1 MARGMMRGQAIL
13 ALMLLAAATTACG
26 QFGNLK
32 ARKHLKDA
40 NALYAQA
47 DYRQAAVE
55 YEEAIKSDP
64 DMIQAYF
71 YLGNSYDNMYKPARK
86 GESENDGLL
95 PKAVKNYEIAVQ
107 RETDQGRKKLALQY
121 LAASYGADKLNDPA
135 KAEPVVRQ
143 MIQMD
148 PKDTGSYYGLSK
160 IYEDAGRFE
169 EAEAAL
175 LQARDA
181 VPSNPEVYLQLAGF
195 YNKRDQ
201 FEKAVAM
208 HEERAKLDPN
218 NPEAFW
224 TLAAFYE
231 NAARKDYR
239 LSATVKKQYIE
250 RGIVAADKALAIKQ
264 DFVEAITYKNLLLR
278 LQANVEKDPAR
289 QQQLLREADRLR
301 DQAQEL
307 RKKQQAGAAAG
318 Q

>member
-1 MARGMMRGQAIL
+1 M
-13 ALMLLAAATTACG
+13 
-26 QFGNLK
+26 
-32 ARKHLKDA
+32 
-40 NALYAQA
+40 
-47 DYRQAAVE
+47 
-55 YEEAIKSDP
+55 S
-64 DMIQAYF
+64 
-71 YLGNSYDNMYKPARK
+71 
-86 GESENDGLL
+86 
-95 PKAVKNYEIAVQ
+95 KAVKNYEIAVQ
-107 RETDQGRKKLALQY
+107 RETEPSRKKLALQY
-121 LAASYGADKLNDPA
+121 LAASYGTDKLNDPA

-160 IYEDAGRFE
+160 LYEDAGRFE

-239 LSATVKKQYIE
+239 LSVAVKKQYIE
-250 RGIVAADKALAIKQ
+250 KGIVAADKALAIKQ
-264 DFVEAITYKNLLLR
+264 DFIEAITYKNLLLR
-278 LQANVEKDPAR
+278 QQALVEKDPKK
-289 QQQLLREADRLR
+289 QKELIDEADKLR
-301 DQAQEL
+301 NRAIEL
-307 RKKQQAGAAAG
+307 TKLKQKGVGA
-318 Q
+318 

>member
-1 MARGMMRGQAIL
+1 
-13 ALMLLAAATTACG
+13 
-26 QFGNLK
+26 
-32 ARKHLKDA
+32 
-40 NALYAQA
+40 
-47 DYRQAAVE
+47 
-55 YEEAIKSDP
+55 
-64 DMIQAYF
+64 MIQAYF

-86 GESENDGLL
+86 GEAENDGLL

-107 RETDQGRKKLALQY
+107 RETDPQRKKLALQY
-121 LAASYGADKLNDPA
+121 LAASYGTDKLNDPA

-160 IYEDAGRFE
+160 LYEDAGRFE
-169 EAEAAL
+169 EAEQAL

-201 FEKAVAM
+201 FDKAVAM

-239 LSATVKKQYIE
+239 LYAGRQEAVHRARHRRRRQGAGDQAGLR
-250 RGIVAADKALAIKQ
+250 RGHHLQEPAAPPAGARGKGSEEAEGTDRRSRQASQPRHRAEEAEDQGRRRLAR
-264 DFVEAITYKNLLLR
+264 THPTKNVNETR
-278 LQANVEKDPAR
+278 QANT
-289 QQQLLREADRLR
+289 
-301 DQAQEL
+301 
-307 RKKQQAGAAAG
+307 
-318 Q
+318 

>member
-1 MARGMMRGQAIL
+1 MVAVL
-13 ALMLLAAATTACG
+13 SLSVTACG
-26 QFGNLK
+26 QFGTLK
-32 ARKHLKDA
+32 ARKHFKDA
-40 NALYAQA
+40 NALYLQS
-47 DYRQAAVE
+47 DYRGAAAE
-55 YEEAIKSDP
+55 YEETLKADP
-64 DMIQAYF
+64 SYNEAYF

-86 GESENDGLL
+86 GEAENDGLL

-107 RETDQGRKKLALQY
+107 RETDPQRKKLALQY
-121 LAASYGADKLNDPA
+121 LAASYGTDKLNDPG

-143 MIQMD
+143 MIQVD

-160 IYEDAGRFE
+160 LYEDAGRFE
-169 EAEAAL
+169 EAEQAL

-181 VPSNPEVYLQLAGF
+181 VPNNPEVYLQLAGF

-239 LSATVKKQYIE
+239 LSAATKKQYIE

-278 LQANVEKDPAR
+278 QQALVEKDPKV
-289 QQQLLREADRLR
+289 QKQLIEEADKLR
-301 DQAQEL
+301 NRAIEL
-307 RKKQQAGAAAG
+307 QKLKTKGVGA
-318 Q
+318 

>member
-13 ALMLLAAATTACG
+13 AVMILAAATTACG

-86 GESENDGLL
+86 GEAENDALL

-107 RETDQGRKKLALQY
+107 RETDPQRKKLALQY
-121 LAASYGADKLNDPA
+121 LAASYGTDKLNDPS

-160 IYEDAGRFE
+160 LYEDAGRFE

-181 VPSNPEVYLQLAGF
+181 APSNPEVYLQLAGF

-239 LSATVKKQYIE
+239 LTPAVKKQYIE

-278 LQANVEKDPAR
+278 QQALVEKDPKK
-289 QQQLLREADRLR
+289 QKELIDEADKLR
-301 DQAQEL
+301 NRAIEL
-307 RKKQQAGAAAG
+307 NKLKTKGVGA
-318 Q
+318 